1 MIKIEKI
8 EKGYLRCQSC
18 NDDSQLDNISIGL
31 NLNSTSSFRLCGMCI
46 SIFSKTIDKVKIE
59 KLQDQNK
66 TLREALEFYS
76 TEDDW
81 NFYCG
86 CCADGSTKL
95 EKDHGKLAREA
106 LAK

>member
-1 MIKIEKI
+1 MSKLDFFQRLDIYDINGDTVSKKTFNAIKE
-8 EKGYLRCQSC
+8 
-18 NDDSQLDNISIGL
+18 
-31 NLNSTSSFRLCGMCI
+31 
-46 SIFSKTIDKVKIE
+46 
-59 KLQDQNK
+59 LQEQNK
-66 TLREALEFYS
+66 TMREALEFYS

-106 LAK
+106 LARVKE